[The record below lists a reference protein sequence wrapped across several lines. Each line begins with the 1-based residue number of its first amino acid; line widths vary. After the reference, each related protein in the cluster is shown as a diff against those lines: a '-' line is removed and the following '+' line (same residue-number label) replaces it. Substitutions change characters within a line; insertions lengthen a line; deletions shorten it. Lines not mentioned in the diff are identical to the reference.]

1 MRDDLNSLDKSLEDW
16 TTQDVLAWM
25 VGQDMGNL
33 TTAVH
38 KLKWSGIELL
48 EIGKYAEVR
57 EGESFFGSNAPTPP
71 ILKDL
76 DPHLPSGD
84 QTLVTMK
91 RGLMKR
97 IVRLVRQKRGDE
109 ADDTSKLHGWEFE
122 KDWDEWR
129 SLLEQWQFSEIVT
142 VKRRTLQAS
151 DHNFGVAVLLVST
164 LVTTWSALT
173 YGRTSDP
180 RDGNY
185 FSGVTLMLSA
195 MLTLITGYLKLS
207 GLKSQLE
214 AAYAT
219 HEHQNHVNE

>member
-1 MRDDLNSLDKSLEDW
+1 MPVQFMRDDLNSVDKSLVDW

-48 EIGKYAEVR
+48 QIADYAEVG
-57 EGESFFGSNAPTPP
+57 EGEIFFGPDLPTHP
-71 ILKDL
+71 ILEDL

-84 QTLVTMK
+84 HTLVTMK
-91 RGLMKR
+91 NGLLKR
-97 IVRLVRQKRGDE
+97 IIRLVQKRGDE
-109 ADDTSKLHGWEFE
+109 NDDASKLHGWEFE

-142 VKRRTLQAS
+142 VKRRELQAS

-164 LVTTWSALT
+164 LVTTWSAAT
-173 YGRTSDP
+173 YARNCDP

-185 FSGVTLMLSA
+185 YSGVTPRVECCAHHDHRVPQVERS
-195 MLTLITGYLKLS
+195 KV
-207 GLKSQLE
+207 
-214 AAYAT
+214 AT
-219 HEHQNHVNE
+219 